1 MTNRDQDLGK
11 EETQMKYLPYLTFA
25 LFLAVYSTLK
35 YQAVPSQMGQSAYI
49 KTTIILVILTAIIP
63 YLIGLFMAAKVKLG
77 HPFAMAIV
85 VPFALSVIGLAA
97 YFFMYI
103 QPFAPGMSVTQ
114 VLPRAIIP
122 GLCLSGLVLFWKIWR
137 EKQASRT

>member
-1 MTNRDQDLGK
+1 
-11 EETQMKYLPYLTFA
+11 MKYLPYLAFG

-63 YLIGLFMAAKVKLG
+63 YFIGLFMSAKVKLG
-77 HPFAMAIV
+77 HPFAVAIIA
-85 VPFALSVIGLAA
+85 PFALSVAGLAA

-114 VLPRAIIP
+114 VLPRGVIP
-122 GLCLSGLVLFWKIWR
+122 GLCLSGLVLFWLIWR
-137 EKQASRT
+137 GKQAAVA